1 MSRARTTMRKIRKI
15 IELYRQSG
23 FSGRM
28 ISRAVGVSRP
38 IVTHYISLF
47 EHSGLSLEQV
57 ARISDTELEA
67 RLCPNTGAPDP
78 RYQALAAELPELVKQ
93 LGRQGVTR
101 QLLWEE
107 YRDSHSEPYS
117 YTQFCFH
124 LQAYAETSEVSMHLE
139 HRGGEKL
146 FVDFAG
152 NKPQLTD
159 AKTGVQRTC
168 ELFVAVFPAGA
179 LIYCEALES
188 QEVEQVV
195 AGVQNTFY
203 YAGGAPQIIV
213 PDNLKAG
220 VTKADRYEPVINETF
235 QDFASYFG
243 SVVIPARVRRPRDKA
258 LVEAAVNMVY
268 QRVLAPLRDRSF
280 STVEQL
286 NEAMAE
292 KLEALNRRPM
302 QRIGICRWERFR
314 SIDLPQL
321 KTLPEKPYQLRRF
334 HQVTVGFNYHAY
346 FSPDKHYYSVPWSY
360 RKKKVRIVS
369 DTMNVE
375 IYHNHQRIASHRRDR
390 QPGGYSTH
398 PEHMPA
404 HHRAYAEWSPQR
416 FLCWA
421 EKIGPQTR
429 QLVAAVLESRPVAE
443 QAFRSCMGIIKLT
456 ERYETGRLEAAA
468 QRALVYRV
476 LSFHGVRS
484 ILEKGLDRQIEQ
496 SVGTT
501 SLPEHQ
507 NIRGQQYYAASSGER
522 R

>member
-1 MSRARTTMRKIRKI
+1 MRKIRKI
-15 IELYRQSG
+15 IELHAQGS

-28 ISRAVGVSRP
+28 ISAAVGVSRP
-38 IVTHYISLF
+38 IVAHYISLF
-47 EHSGLSLEQV
+47 ERSGLTLEEV
-57 ARISDTELEA
+57 AGISDSELEA
-67 RLCPNTGAPDP
+67 RLCPSPGAPDP
-78 RYQALAAELPELVKQ
+78 RYQALATELPAMVKQ
-93 LGRQGVTR
+93 LGRHGVTR

-107 YRDSHSEPYS
+107 YRDSHAEPYS

-124 LQAYAETSEVSMHLE
+124 LQAYAETSELSMHLE

-159 AKTGVQRTC
+159 PKTGAQRAC

-179 LIYCEALES
+179 LIYCKAVES
-188 QEVEQVV
+188 QAAEQVV
-195 AGVQNTFY
+195 AAVQHTLY

-220 VTKADRYEPVINETF
+220 VTKPDRYEAQINETF

-258 LVEAAVNMVY
+258 LVEAAVNLVY
-268 QRVLAPLRDRSF
+268 QRVLAPLRKHTF
-280 STVEQL
+280 STVDEL

-321 KTLPEKPYQLRRF
+321 KALPEKPYQLRRF
-334 HQVTVGFNYHAY
+334 HQATVGFNYHLY
-346 FSPDKHYYSVPWSY
+346 FSPDKHYYSVPWTY

-369 DTMNVE
+369 NELSVE

-390 QPGGYSTH
+390 QPGSYSTH

-416 FLCWA
+416 FLSWA
-421 EKIGPQTR
+421 VKIGPQTKE
-429 QLVAAVLESRPVAE
+429 LVAAVLESRPVAE

-468 QRALVYRV
+468 RRALAYRV
-476 LSFHGVRS
+476 LTYHGVRS
-484 ILEKGLDRQIEQ
+484 ILEKGLDRQAQ
-496 SVGTT
+496 PDMLTAQ
-501 SLPEHQ
+501 LPEHQ
-507 NIRGQQYYAASSGER
+507 NIRGEQYYAVGSGAR